1 MESLSWMSVLFY
13 CLFGIFVYYQQL
25 HVRDFQ
31 GASKAFEM
39 VLSFSAFAGMIT
51 GLVYLIYYGWTVVW
65 WAPIVIFVIGILF
78 TFIGVVMEQFLGKF
92 TLSLLGFIGWPV
104 CAYLMFHYVPE
115 VS

>member
-65 WAPIVIFVIGILF
+65 
-78 TFIGVVMEQFLGKF
+78 
-92 TLSLLGFIGWPV
+92 
-104 CAYLMFHYVPE
+104 
-115 VS
+115 

>member
-1 MESLSWMSVLFY
+1 M
-13 CLFGIFVYYQQL
+13 
-25 HVRDFQ
+25 
-31 GASKAFEM
+31 
-39 VLSFSAFAGMIT
+39 
-51 GLVYLIYYGWTVVW
+51 
-65 WAPIVIFVIGILF
+65 IFVIGILF